1 MNTMQRMLAA
11 LLLTTSARQ
20 IEEGRRAKTEGEVGA
35 NPLAPPTSGLWG
47 GHERPFRGRYLR
59 SHGASS
65 TDRGLGGFNTP
76 AGQRK
81 LARRA
86 AAETCRLLK
95 VYQHKEAMHLPADVR
110 PLAKATGVFDH
121 TIIQGWLADW
131 ASRGLQLIKGRLVDG
146 HHRIVAMADAT

>member
-1 MNTMQRMLAA
+1 MNTMQRILAA

-20 IEEGRRAKTEGEVGA
+20 VEETRRAKTGGEVGA

-59 SHGASS
+59 SHGANS
-65 TDRGLGGFNTP
+65 TDHGLGGFNTP

-86 AAETCRLLK
+86 AAEVRRVEGLVEHQERMRERGEVLSREERMRATLASG
-95 VYQHKEAMHLPADVR
+95 EAA
-110 PLAKATGVFDH
+110 A
-121 TIIQGWLADW
+121 
-131 ASRGLQLIKGRLVDG
+131 
-146 HHRIVAMADAT
+146 